1 MATVEEKLEIL
12 RKEIETLTK
21 QFRELT
27 DVYKSTI
34 LKETQ
39 SMRTFMEEALDAV
52 KREVAE
58 ALRNMKQQPDV
69 HHEIYEPDF
78 PLYGRLYEKGV
89 LKGSIYRGKLKV
101 DADAFIRKLI
111 RGELTTLEK
120 VAGLKLL
127 TKRGGAS

>member
-1 MATVEEKLEIL
+1 MATVEEKIEML
-12 RKEIETLTK
+12 RKEIETLTR

-39 SMRTFMEEALDAV
+39 SMRSFVEEALDAV

-58 ALRNMKQQPDV
+58 AIRNMKQQPDV
-69 HHEIYEPDF
+69 HHEIYEPDY
-78 PLYGRLYEKGV
+78 PLYGALYQKGV
-89 LKGSIYRGKLKV
+89 LKGSIYRGKLKI

-111 RGELTTLEK
+111 RGELTPIEK

-127 TKRGGAS
+127 TKRGGDS